1 MLYLSGQSWTVTLIS
16 MATASFIGALV
27 GSRLTKNWH
36 TPTIQKILGTLL
48 IIAALI
54 SADRMWTNPGAD
66 ILESAHGLSGLW
78 LLLEILFNVII
89 GILMTMGLGNY
100 ASELIFFSLRGL
112 SPAVAMPVM
121 VLDAAMI
128 MLGSTIQFM
137 KNDRINWDGH
147 AGMVVRGVTGV
158 LIVVAF
164 LSSLNLNSLKT
175 LVIIIVL
182 FTGIILIHSSIKSG
196 LYKDY

>member
-1 MLYLSGQSWTVTLIS
+1 

-27 GSRLTKNWH
+27 GPRLTKNWH

-54 SADRMWTNPGAD
+54 SADRMWKNPGAD
-66 ILESAHGLSGLW
+66 ILESAHGVSGLW

-89 GILMTMGLGNY
+89 GILITMGLGNY
-100 ASELIFFSLRGL
+100 APELIFFSLMGL

-121 VLDAAMI
+121 MLDAAMI

-147 AGMVVRGVTGV
+147 AGMVVGGVTGV
-158 LIVVAF
+158 LMAVAF

-182 FTGIILIHSSIKSG
+182 FTGIILIRSSIKSR